1 MTTDGKI
8 MNVFWKKN
16 WPVVPLVLLV
26 LGASLV
32 SLAES
37 FHGLR
42 NWAMAHGVNRGWTAD
57 FWPLQVDV
65 FIVAGELGL
74 LLSAFYRWPKR
85 VRGLCWTITVVG
97 LVVSVAANSFQEL
110 GPAADWTFHL
120 TAAVPPIAAT
130 SGLLVIL
137 SITKQFAAPEAESS
151 METVAKLQRVEGPDK
166 KAKAVTDGVKPA
178 LEAPK
183 RYAPGVEHAKFSEAL
198 KVYRE
203 SLNAPGKTISE
214 RDLMDAIGM
223 PGANRG
229 LARFVKAYVAEG
241 RTDAG

>member
-1 MTTDGKI
+1 
-8 MNVFWKKN
+8 MNNFVKKN
-16 WPVVPLVLLV
+16 WPVVPLVVLV
-26 LGASLV
+26 MGATSV

-37 FHGLR
+37 YHGLR
-42 NWAMAHGVNRGWTAD
+42 NWAMAHGVDPGWTAD

-74 LLSAFYRWPKR
+74 LLSAFYLWPKR
-85 VRGLCWTITVVG
+85 VRGLCWVITIVG
-97 LVVSVAANSFQEL
+97 LIVSVAANSFQEL
-110 GPAADWTFHL
+110 GPSADWTFHL

-137 SITKQFAAPEAESS
+137 SITKQFAAPEKDGELT
-151 METVAKLQRVEGPDK
+151 ETVARVVVPEK
-166 KAKAVTDGVKPA
+166 VAKAVKRSDRPA

-183 RYAPGVEHAKFSEAL
+183 RTGPGTEHPKFPEAL
-198 KVYRE
+198 KIYRD
-203 SLNAPGKTISE
+203 SLAAPGKTISE
-214 RDLMDAIGM
+214 RDLMTAVDM

-241 RTDAG
+241 RTDHG

>member
-1 MTTDGKI
+1 MTKQDGKI

-16 WPVVPLVLLV
+16 WPVVPLVVLV
-26 LGASLV
+26 MGASSV

-42 NWAMAHGVNRGWTAD
+42 NWAMAHGVDRGWTAN

-74 LLSAFYRWPKR
+74 LLSAFYLWPKR
-85 VRGLCWTITVVG
+85 VRILCWTITIVG
-97 LVVSVAANSFQEL
+97 LAVSVAANSFQEL
-110 GPAADWTFHL
+110 GPSADWTFHL

-137 SITKQFAAPEAESS
+137 SITKQFAAPEKPAET
-151 METVAKLQRVEGPDK
+151 TVELARMDVPEPTR
-166 KAKAVTDGVKPA
+166 KAVKRSDKPA
-178 LEAPK
+178 LEAP
-183 RYAPGVEHAKFSEAL
+183 RRNGPGADHPKFAEAL
-198 KVYRE
+198 KIYRD
-203 SLNAPGKTISE
+203 SLASPGKTISE
-214 RDLMDAIGM
+214 RDLMSAVGM
-223 PGANRG
+223 PGANRA
-229 LARFVKAYVAEG
+229 LARFVKSYVAEG

>member
-37 FHGLR
+37 YHGLR
-42 NWAMAHGVNRGWTAD
+42 NWAMAHGVDPGWTANA
-57 FWPLQVDV
+57 WPLQVDT

-74 LLSAFYRWPKR
+74 LLSAFYLWPKR
-85 VRGLCWTITVVG
+85 VRVLCWTITAVG

-110 GPAADWTFHL
+110 GPSADWTFHL
-120 TAAVPPIAAT
+120 TAAVPPIAAM

-137 SITKQFAAPEAESS
+137 SITKQFAAPERVAETTT
-151 METVAKLQRVEGPDK
+151 EAARVVIPE
-166 KAKAVTDGVKPA
+166 KAQKAVTVPDKPA

-183 RYAPGVEHAKFSEAL
+183 RNGPGVEHPKFAQAL
-198 KVYRE
+198 KIYRD
-203 SLNAPGKTISE
+203 SLASPGKTISE
-214 RDLMDAIGM
+214 RDLSAEVGL
-223 PGANRG
+223 ANRA
-229 LARFVKAYVAEG
+229 LARFVKSYVAEG
-241 RTDAG
+241 RTDHG